1 MDSMQFLQLIPRIRV
16 YEKRLL
22 DKSKIERMID
32 ANTSEDAL
40 KVLQETDYAAFMNDI
55 KRPEEY
61 EVLLS
66 KELVRLYETM
76 YKASPVKG
84 LIDVMAIK
92 YDYHNIKVLIKG
104 KILKQ
109 DFSNMLIPVGMI
121 DFSILKNAILGD
133 SLRGLPKHIEKCIE
147 EINNRFE
154 ENKDP
159 QIIDIIAD
167 KYLYAH
173 INDIRKSKELN
184 DKYLDKYINSIID
197 LNNIKTLLRV
207 KKQQKNVNFLLDSLV
222 PGGTIDEK
230 KYRAMFLEN
239 TENIPNHVLGQ
250 YNSIV
255 KEGVISFINTGSVS
269 LFEKLIDNYLMKFIK
284 EAKLITK
291 GLEPVLAYMYAKES
305 EIKQVRTIMVGKL
318 NNISKEVIRERLRD
332 GYV

>member
-32 ANTSEDAL
+32 ASSAEDSL
-40 KVLQETDYAAFMNDI
+40 KVLQETDYAIFMNEI

-61 EVLLS
+61 ETLLS

-76 YKASPVKG
+76 YKASPIKG
-84 LIDVMAIK
+84 LIDTMAVK
-92 YDYHNIKVLIKG
+92 YDYHNIKDLIKG
-104 KILKQ
+104 KILKE
-109 DFSNMLIPVGMI
+109 DFSHMLIPVGMI
-121 DFSILKNAILGD
+121 DVSLLKNSILGE
-133 SLRGLPKHIEKCIE
+133 SLRGLPKFMEKCIE
-147 EINNRFE
+147 EINNKFE
-154 ENKDP
+154 DTKDP
-159 QIIDIIAD
+159 QVIDIIAD

-173 INDIRKSKELN
+173 INEIIKSKELN

-207 KKQQKNVNFLLDSLV
+207 KKQQKSVNFLLDSIV

-239 TENIPNHVLGQ
+239 TENIPNHILGQ

-255 KEGVISFINTGSVS
+255 KEGIVSFVNTGSVS

-291 GLEPVLAYMYAKES
+291 GLEPVLAYMHAKES

-318 NNISKEVIRERLRD
+318 NNIDKEVIRERLRD

>member
-22 DKSKIERMID
+22 DRSKIERMMD
-32 ANTSEDAL
+32 GSSAEESL
-40 KVLQETDYAAFMNDI
+40 KVLQETDYAIFMNEI

-61 EVLLS
+61 ETLLS

-76 YKASPVKG
+76 YKASPIKD
-84 LIDVMAIK
+84 LIDAMAVK

-104 KILKQ
+104 KILKE
-109 DFSNMLIPVGMI
+109 DFSHMLIPVGMI
-121 DFSILKNAILGD
+121 DISLLKNAILGE
-133 SLRGLPKHIEKCIE
+133 SLRGLPKYMEKCIE
-147 EINNRFE
+147 EINSKFE
-154 ENKDP
+154 ESKDP
-159 QIIDIIAD
+159 QVIDIVAD

-173 INDIRKSKELN
+173 INEIIRSKDLN
-184 DKYLDKYINSIID
+184 DKYLDRYINSIID
-197 LNNIKTLLRV
+197 LNNLKTLLRV
-207 KKQQKNVNFLLDSLV
+207 KKQQKSVNFLLDSLV

-239 TENIPNHVLGQ
+239 TENIPNHILGQ

-255 KEGVISFINTGSVS
+255 KEGIVSFVSTGSVS
-269 LFEKLIDNYLMKFIK
+269 LFEKLIDNYLMKMIK

-291 GLEPVLAYMYAKES
+291 GLEPVLAYMHAKES

-318 NNISKEVIRERLRD
+318 NNIDKEVIRERLRD